1 MKTDSNFKMSKATKC
16 MMANITDKN
25 ARDKYKKFAIDAE
38 ATRSKLERVIF
49 KGNENKE

>member
-1 MKTDSNFKMSKATKC
+1 MKTDSNFKLSKEAKC

-38 ATRSKLERVIF
+38 STRAKLDRVIL
-49 KGNENKE
+49 KGNEKE